1 MPKTNNLNINI
12 SLTNTKLGD
21 KIPSL
26 NLPTS
31 ICRANAPCKKGCYAK
46 KGNWLFKNV
55 VKCLNNNLEIFKQN
69 PDGFFDDI
77 IQWLNDE
84 DTIYKFFR
92 WFSSGDIVNYEFF
105 VGMVRTAKK
114 SPNTR
119 FLCFTKKY
127 EIVNDYIMFNG
138 GLPKNLKVVFSN
150 WGDFKPLNPYNL
162 PTTHVR
168 FKNPLLNVNIPEFAI
183 PCKGSCKTCKACW
196 SLEEGQSVYFDI
208 H

>member
-12 SLTNTKLGD
+12 SLTNSKLGD

-31 ICRANAPCKKGCYAK
+31 ICRADAPCKKGCYAN
-46 KGNWLFKNV
+46 KGNWQFSNV
-55 VKCLNNNLEIFKQN
+55 QKCLNNNLELFKQHKEK
-69 PDGFFDDI
+69 FFDDI

-105 VGMVRTAKK
+105 NGMVRTAKE
-114 SPNTR
+114 SPNTK
-119 FLCFTKKY
+119 FLCFTKKF

-138 GLPKNLKVVFSN
+138 DLPKNLKVVFSN

-162 PTTHVR
+162 PTTHVK
-168 FKNPLLNVNIPEFAI
+168 FKNPLLNGNIPEFAI

-196 SLEEGQSVYFDI
+196 SLEKGQSVYFDI